1 MPAATDSS
9 RFEGWLWLG
18 LPALAV
24 ALIGGLLLS
33 IATVQSHVEARN
45 AQGLQTATALAES
58 LAAGFVTRTAA
69 DLRKSAELL
78 IAADRRI
85 SAIAVRDAQGQS
97 RLELR
102 RDSVPAEGFWS
113 PFIWASAPVP
123 ITLEAP
129 IPGAVSTL
137 AAQPPAIRLWLFPPA
152 SDAPLRESLTRL
164 WGSLALALALSLPAL
179 MFALRRVMARHSP
192 LLAMARTM
200 AQGRFELRAPKQSGM
215 SGALALA
222 LNQIADQL
230 QALKRQTPAGEDST
244 LLRQDLARERGR
256 LRALEQELNA
266 ARELARQRGGLIGSL
281 AHELRTPLAAL
292 VGHADLLVT
301 ENLTGSSRDSLR
313 LLKSSARQLM
323 QLINDLLDWS
333 RIENGQIALT
343 RQSFDLATEIEET
356 LRLLAPLAYEKGL
369 ELSHLIYHDV
379 PAALTG
385 DAARLRQILTN
396 LISNAIKFT
405 ARGEVVLRVMKE
417 RSDQDRILLS
427 LRVSDT
433 GVGIAPDQL
442 ARLFLPY
449 QRLQDSGASGTGLGL
464 AITRHLV
471 ERMGGTIKVESEPG
485 QGSHFQAS
493 IWLETSP
500 GANQE
505 AITALRGL
513 RVWIADESPSARLAL
528 RHRLEWWGAPTTEF
542 ENPAALL
549 KALRAAETQPD
560 LLIVGIPSVAKPDP
574 ALPELVQGPPLL
586 LRVNTVASQHRDLAL
601 TLGIGECLPKC
612 ASSRELASALI
623 RLSGRAAPAPPQP
636 VLKNRWVLL
645 AENNAAS
652 RLYLKAM
659 LESLGAQVLEAE
671 NGRVALEQCLN
682 RTPDLALLDL
692 HMPERDGISCAREIR
707 ARSTKRIP
715 LIAISAHLEPE
726 EQDALKLAGV
736 DAVLLKPFDALQ
748 LQATAAPLLNQPV
761 STDSPAMTL
770 VEDRELRALLRQELP
785 LQLQNLEAALAS
797 KDPAQAR
804 DAAHQLHG
812 SCSFYQLPDLKRA
825 AAAVEI
831 RLAQGEW
838 PNTAELSAL
847 RAAGE
852 RTLRDLAA

>member
-1 MPAATDSS
+1 M
-9 RFEGWLWLG
+9 RK
-18 LPALAV
+18 LAQP
-24 ALIGGLLLS
+24 LI
-33 IATVQSHVEARN
+33 EAN
-45 AQGLQTATALAES
+45 PS
-58 LAAGFVTRTAA
+58 
-69 DLRKSAELL
+69 
-78 IAADRRI
+78 I

-97 RLELR
+97 LIELR
-102 RDSVPAEGFWS
+102 RDPVPVEGLWS
-113 PFIWASAPVP
+113 AFIWA
-123 ITLEAP
+123 TAP
-129 IPGAVSTL
+129 IPVALDARIPGASSAL
-137 AAQPPAIRLWLFPPA
+137 ASQPPAVRLWLFPA
-152 SDAPLRESLTRL
+152 ATDGALHAALTQIWL
-164 WGSLALALALSLPAL
+164 LLALALSLSLPTV
-179 MFALRRVMARHSP
+179 MFALRRIVSRHSP
-192 LLAMARTM
+192 LLAMSRAL

-215 SGALALA
+215 TGALAQA

-230 QALKRQTPAGEDST
+230 QVLKQQTPAGEDST

-292 VGHADLLVT
+292 VGHADLLVA
-301 ENLTGSSRDSLR
+301 ENLSSHSRDSLR

-356 LRLLAPLAYEKGL
+356 LRLLAPLAYEKNL

-379 PAALTG
+379 PASLTG

-405 ARGEVVLRVMKE
+405 PSGEVVLRVMKE
-417 RSDQDRILLS
+417 RTENARILLS

-471 ERMGGTIKVESEPG
+471 ERMGGSIKVESEPG
-485 QGSHFQAS
+485 KGTHFQAS
-493 IWLETSP
+493 VWLEPSP
-500 GANQE
+500 GATQE

-528 RHRLEWWGAPTTEF
+528 RHRLEWWGAPTSEF

-549 KALRAAETQPD
+549 KALRASDTKPD
-560 LLIVGIPSVAKPDP
+560 LMIVGIKSAAKPDP

-586 LRVNTVASQHRDLAL
+586 LLVNTVASQHRDLAL

-623 RLSGRAAPAPPQP
+623 RLSGRVAPLPPQP
-636 VLKNRWVLL
+636 VLKHRRVLL
-645 AENNAAS
+645 AENNVAS

-659 LESLGAQVLEAE
+659 LESLGVEVIEAE
-671 NGRVALEQCLN
+671 NGRVALEQCLAQ
-682 RTPDLALLDL
+682 TPDLALLDL

-707 ARSTKRIP
+707 SRSSKRVP

-726 EQDALKLAGV
+726 ERDALKLAGV
-736 DAVLLKPFDALQ
+736 DAVLLKPFDAQQ
-748 LQATAAPLLNQPV
+748 LQATAAPLLNQVAPPN
-761 STDSPAMTL
+761 SLAMTL
-770 VEDRELRALLRQELP
+770 VEDRELRELLGQELP
-785 LQLQNLEAALAS
+785 IQLQSLEAALAS
-797 KDPAQAR
+797 QDRALAR
-804 DAAHQLHG
+804 EAAHQLHG
-812 SCSFYQLPDLKRA
+812 SCSFYQLPELKRT
-825 AAAVEI
+825 AAVVEA
-831 RLAQGEW
+831 RLARGEL
-838 PNTAELSAL
+838 PDAAELSAL

-852 RTLRDLAA
+852 RTLRDLAALEPRTPARPSHTPCRLHR